1 MQTTATLPVTLS
13 RMEIVFRREMLG
25 WIGATNFVLEPI
37 EGDIPGMFA
46 ELQCTDGV
54 RLRSGAA
61 VPSPRFLVL
70 TPGYLWPSYQVAL
83 DDEFADGL
91 DIVVEEDAAL
101 LAIVTQRLPLHRST
115 VNLFSPIVVNRRTGL
130 ADQFVPATS
139 ESDVGWR
146 VRTPL
151 LPPEPADDTGEGGMP
166 C

>member
-1 MQTTATLPVTLS
+1 MQTTVTLPVTLS
-13 RMEIVFRREMLG
+13 RMEITFRREMLG
-25 WIGATNFVLEPI
+25 WIGARHFLLDPM
-37 EGDIPGMFA
+37 EGDVPGMFA
-46 ELQCTDGV
+46 ELRCTNDV
-54 RLRSGAA
+54 LLRSGAA

-70 TPGYLWPSYQVAL
+70 TPGCLWPNYEVAL

-101 LAIVTQRLPLHRST
+101 LTIVTQRVPLERST
-115 VNLFSPIVVNRRTGL
+115 ANLFSPIVVNCRTGL

-139 ESDVGWR
+139 ETELGWR

-151 LPPEPADDTGEGGMP
+151 LPPRQAGEGGEGGMS